1 MTTLFVLSIVAL
13 TFYAILYWRR
23 LMRRYAVR
31 KFEAW
36 VAANKAALKEPAPLD
51 EMYAGL
57 DERFSPG
64 PKPKRSHKKKTPT
77 NG

>member
-1 MTTLFVLSIVAL
+1 MTTFFVLSIVGL
-13 TFYAILYWRR
+13 TLYAFLYWRR
-23 LMRRYAVR
+23 LMRRYAAR

-57 DERFSPG
+57 DECFSPE
-64 PKPKRSHKKKTPT
+64 PKFSHKKS
-77 NG
+77 